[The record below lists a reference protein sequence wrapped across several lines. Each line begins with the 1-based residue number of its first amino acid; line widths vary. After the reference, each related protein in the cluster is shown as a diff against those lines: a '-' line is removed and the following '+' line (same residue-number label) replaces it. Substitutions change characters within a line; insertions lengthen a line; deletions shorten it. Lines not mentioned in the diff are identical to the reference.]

1 MNISVCPKSTNFLMK
16 TRLLQQTS
24 YWSEI
29 KEDLGWVPSAFDIL
43 AENETIGDVLI
54 LQKQLGNGRSMAY
67 APYGPECFPESD
79 LGGTYLVSLSQAL
92 RDFLGPGCIFVRF
105 DIPWESPYAD
115 DPERYDDEGN
125 WLGLPET
132 RLVELRMNWGVESVG
147 LRKAPS
153 DLLPPDTIILD
164 IEKDDEDLLTRMH
177 PKTRYNIRLADRHD
191 VAVREGTGE
200 DISLWNS
207 LYRETAGRNN
217 ITPHGPEYFTP
228 LFDKKTIPDTGEE
241 TDVKLLVAE
250 AGGTPLAA
258 MFMSVS
264 SDRAA
269 YLYGAS
275 SDRQRNLMAPY
286 ALQWYAIQKAKE
298 AGCTSY
304 DFFGVSPS
312 PDPAHPMYG
321 LYRFKR
327 GFGGDMFH
335 RQGAWDF
342 PYDEPAYTQYRGAEF
357 TAPGFNI

>member
-1 MNISVCPKSTNFLMK
+1 MK

-24 YWSEI
+24 YWSII
-29 KEDLGWVPSAFDIL
+29 KEDLGWIPGAFDIL
-43 AENETIGDVLI
+43 TENESIGDVLI
-54 LQKQLGNGRSMAY
+54 LQKQLGDGLSMAY
-67 APYGPECFPESD
+67 APYGPECFPEEE
-79 LGGTYLVSLSQAL
+79 LTGTYLVKLSQEL
-92 RDFLGPGCIFVRF
+92 KEHLGPGCIFVRF

-115 DPERYDDEGN
+115 DPERYDGEGN
-125 WLGLPET
+125 WMGLPET
-132 RLVELRMNWGVESVG
+132 RLMELRMNWGVESVG

-164 IEKDDEDLLTRMH
+164 IKQKDDDLFGRMH
-177 PKTRYNIRLADRHD
+177 PKTRYNIRLADRHE
-191 VAVREGTGE
+191 VIVREGTA
-200 DISLWNS
+200 DDLPLWNT

-217 ITPHGPEYFTP
+217 ITPHGPEYFNP
-228 LFDKKTIPDTGEE
+228 LLEKKTVSPGEDH
-241 TDVKLLVAE
+241 TDIKLLVAE
-250 AGGTPLAA
+250 AGGIPLAA

-275 SDRQRNLMAPY
+275 SDSQRNLMAPY
-286 ALQWYAIQKAKE
+286 ALQWHAIRTAKQE
-298 AGCTSY
+298 GCTSY

-327 GFGGDMFH
+327 GFGGDLFH

-342 PYDEPAYTQYRGAEF
+342 PYDESAYVQYRGAEF
-357 TAPGFNI
+357 TAPGFNV